1 MRIKDVLI
9 TAAAAAPEIWARW
22 RGALRGRLDDV
33 IELGLGELF
42 LLPRDPGHDA
52 FPVNRERHEDRLA
65 VARPTSFPPKATS
78 SIVRSTFGTVEIRLR
93 KDARPLP
100 PAAERARSRR
110 RNQAH
115 QRGKSRP
122 YPPPN
127 LRLRLSLY
135 RLRARSRGQGY
146 ERGFQWNRRHLR

>member
-1 MRIKDVLI
+1 MTSTFHSQRHAPSPASLFQFELMRIEDVLV

-65 VARPTSFPPKATS
+65 IRAPDFFPAKGD
-78 SIVRSTFGTVEIRLR
+78 IF
-93 KDARPLP
+93 
-100 PAAERARSRR
+100 
-110 RNQAH
+110 
-115 QRGKSRP
+115 
-122 YPPPN
+122 
-127 LRLRLSLY
+127 
-135 RLRARSRGQGY
+135 
-146 ERGFQWNRRHLR
+146 NR